1 MIVAPSTGGVIPSS
15 KEALKAV
22 LKNTDLIFTG
32 AYRFNFHIKKGD
44 KFLHEIQRDECY
56 LFLSSATSIRN
67 EILLNHQLVGLGKKG
82 VINLF
87 IHKNTIKTAHAAKLQ

>member
-1 MIVAPSTGGVIPSS
+1 M
-15 KEALKAV
+15 

-32 AYRFNFHIKKGD
+32 AYRFNFHIKKKGD
-44 KFLHEIQRDECY
+44 KFLHEIRRDECY
-56 LFLSSATSIRN
+56 SFLSSATSIRN
-67 EILLNHQLVGLGKKG
+67 EILLNHQLVRLGKKG